1 LVDRHLLKKKS
12 EYDVVHR
19 ENDLV
24 TEHEQSRS
32 VGANFDMMLEVQ
44 RRLNVTT
51 TRRRQLVA
59 ILLDEL
65 VS

>member
-1 LVDRHLLKKKS
+1 
-12 EYDVVHR
+12 VVHR

-24 TEHEQSRS
+24 MEHEQSRS

>member
-1 LVDRHLLKKKS
+1 LLKKTS

-19 ENDLV
+19 ENGLV

-32 VGANFDMMLEVQ
+32 VGANFDTMLEVQ